1 MADIVQVKAV
11 IPRTS
16 LKRRAFGALA
26 LRGEKFSHW
35 LQAQLEEWLRQ
46 IEQNGEG
53 MTKDNLTLDKETTL
67 PGKLQR

>member
-11 IPRTS
+11 IPRT